1 MNPPGICLEWV
12 FKTFWIVLKFI
23 KKNRGC
29 GGYIQRDKL
38 GTSVLYQL
46 EARKGPTFTSIA
58 HHWKFQGS
66 GVGDSYTLTRRMT
79 WKLSMP
85 QLVQKPWNH
94 SAGEKTCQVFV
105 SCAVLEGIF
114 LCISK
119 AIYFVS
125 TAESMGVWWVVDD
138 ILKKSWR
145 RWCYIQMKPLKNIT
159 KLFCE
164 VFFGQD
170 VYTKDVYIIRIIRWW
185 VRVPVDGKSIG
196 SLEIKSE
203 LCIFTF

>member
-1 MNPPGICLEWV
+1 
-12 FKTFWIVLKFI
+12 
-23 KKNRGC
+23 
-29 GGYIQRDKL
+29 
-38 GTSVLYQL
+38 
-46 EARKGPTFTSIA
+46 
-58 HHWKFQGS
+58 
-66 GVGDSYTLTRRMT
+66 MT

-85 QLVQKPWNH
+85 QLVQKAWNH

-125 TAESMGVWWVVDD
+125 TAESMLVWWVVDD
-138 ILKKSWR
+138 ILKKGWR

-164 VFFGQD
+164 VFLAKMFTQ
-170 VYTKDVYIIRIIRWW
+170 KDVYIIRIIRWW
-185 VRVPVDGKSIG
+185 VRVPVDYQEFGNKIRALYIHLLRING
-196 SLEIKSE
+196 LVNGGGPENLGFE
-203 LCIFTF
+203 AHDTCI